1 VDFTDTLF
9 LYYTFSIETRGV
21 SIEAAVITG
30 KRRKNM
36 EIVTVT
42 VTNPFGLHARPA
54 SLLSIFIRD
63 FASDIMVYKNGD
75 SSRKINAKSVLSVM
89 DLNASMGD
97 ELTFEACGE
106 DRRKRSR
113 QLKDLQKTVSE
124 NRR

>member
-1 VDFTDTLF
+1 
-9 LYYTFSIETRGV
+9 
-21 SIEAAVITG
+21 
-30 KRRKNM
+30 M

-54 SLLSIFIRD
+54 SLLSIFIKD

-89 DLNASMGD
+89 DLNVSMGD

-106 DRRKRSR
+106 DEEKAIRAIEGFAKNGFG
-113 QLKDLQKTVSE
+113 E
-124 NRR
+124 